1 MSTPHQ
7 RFRQG
12 DRLELLAVRKDKTT
26 GELYSRTTD
35 IQRSFPT
42 ASLFRVNG
50 VILNFLE
57 DEDEQL
63 YEPNRI
69 AHYPDDIID
78 IVTASS
84 LGNDNSI
91 NTRDHYLPA
100 QLATGDSMALTLS
113 RLSIQPSFTTSSD
126 TLVQP
131 FSSRAITMSSASSS
145 TTALIQTAPAT
156 RPMAVLSSIASEISQ
171 IQSKLDRSTDDQS
184 AHHIQLMQQ
193 LFQMIQQQ
201 NETIKQLAEAKER
214 EERVLVELA
223 EAKERDEE
231 MYRMQRQ
238 TIDRLIITQQ
248 RIDAILVQNYELHEY
263 PIPRLFVILPETY
276 ERWDP
281 RNLLME
287 RFRLYFLC
295 ECGEEE
301 CEMGNSNYNNNTHGS
316 TSSQLSNAS
325 ADRLFPVRNS
335 IHLAKHDGYELS
347 RPTDFFSRYGP
358 YVLGVLRILR
368 HCLAV
373 ATVAAPAVGIAESS
387 VKDVMDG
394 VKSMSEST
402 REAVDVSIN
411 FLEHKLEDNKTADDL
426 AGDDS
431 KEQEDDTMFENLT
444 ALEGADL
451 RRLDTFLRNTDRDK
465 ILGNLYRI
473 TTERGHVKWVCLEH
487 YKEAYCHTTLASFV
501 QSIEAAGGIYSH
513 HYRAVTITLT
523 SSTLAKDFF
532 KRLVKQALTVNEL
545 NVSLGWK
552 FGSSD
557 LVTMVDMLNR
567 SNVRTFHLDLKDVET
582 GNAAIAALRP
592 GKGRYHSLLSLLS
605 NTKLRALSFS
615 NLLHLGARTSDLSPN
630 HRPSLLQCFH
640 FLQKIVSED
649 NPRLTNILHH
659 CPGLV
664 DLRLG
669 SNRDNNKL
677 DPLLHRA
684 ICSLAGLQIL
694 HLYRLDYLGSSDDD
708 SLNSGSV
715 QLLKDVACTAST
727 HIPIYIRKAIQDA
740 APGMEVLM
748 LRDIVVGDRGLDLTA
763 THMKQALLDSSK
775 EQRRMTIH
783 DHLTDGGSAFSKL
796 SHLSVSTRLSD
807 SAVHLLASVLPALD
821 LVHFGAGRY
830 TRELMKHIR
839 VQSLKSLAISLMHQD
854 DASSLIAALL
864 LHNQN
869 NKPNACQIESLMIEC
884 NYPISVDL
892 QGLLSHFQLERLFL
906 SIKDVTVV
914 DTILK
919 TLDFSR
925 LETLSIFCK
934 EYDWDTE
941 DILAW
946 RSIEFQE
953 CLKVE
958 IGYSLYWEMRDV
970 FVGGSAGG
978 TRKPKGSHSKLGRD
992 RVVLHVSDHEREY
1005 LRYLQAVLPR
1015 YTY

>member
-1 MSTPHQ
+1 MSTPYQ

-26 GELYSRTTD
+26 GELYSRITD

-42 ASLFRVNG
+42 ASLFKINDG

-69 AHYPDDIID
+69 AHYPDIIID
-78 IVTASS
+78 IVTANSS
-84 LGNDNSI
+84 AMVDNNI
-91 NTRDHYLPA
+91 NTQDCYHPA
-100 QLATGDSMALTLS
+100 QLTTGDNMAMTLS
-113 RLSIQPSFTTSSD
+113 KLSIQPSFTSSSD
-126 TLVQP
+126 TLARP
-131 FSSRAITMSSASSS
+131 FDRRAITMSSASSS
-145 TTALIQTAPAT
+145 TTTLFQTTPT
-156 RPMAVLSSIASEISQ
+156 IRPMEVLSSIASEISQ
-171 IQSKLDRSTDDQS
+171 IQSKLNRSTDDQS
-184 AHHIQLMQQ
+184 AYHIQLMQQ
-193 LFQMIQQQ
+193 LFQMVQRQ
-201 NETIKQLAEAKER
+201 NETLKQLAEAKER

-231 MYRMQRQ
+231 MHRIQRQ

-295 ECGEEE
+295 ECDEEE
-301 CEMGNSNYNNNTHGS
+301 CGIDNNSYNNNTHGS
-316 TSSQLSNAS
+316 MSSQLSIAS

-335 IHLAKHDGYELS
+335 IHLAKHEGYELS
-347 RPTDFFSRYGP
+347 RPTEFFSRYGP

-373 ATVAAPAVGIAESS
+373 ATVAAPAAGIAESS
-387 VKDVMDG
+387 IKDVMDG

-411 FLEHKLEDNKTADDL
+411 FLEHKLDDKAATDL
-426 AGDDS
+426 VGDDS
-431 KEQEDDTMFENLT
+431 MEQEDDTMFASLT

-451 RRLDTFLRNTDRDK
+451 RRLDTFLRNTDKDK

-473 TTERGHVKWVCLEH
+473 TTEQGHVKWVCLEH
-487 YKEAYCHTTLASFV
+487 YREAYCYMTLASFV
-501 QSIEAAGGIYSH
+501 QSIEATGGIYCPH
-513 HYRAVTITLT
+513 FRKVTINLT
-523 SSTLAKDFF
+523 SSMLAKDFF
-532 KRLVKQALTVNEL
+532 KRLVKQALAIDEL
-545 NVSLGWK
+545 DVSLDWK

-557 LVTMVDMLNR
+557 LVTMVDMLGR
-567 SNVRTFHLDLKDVET
+567 SNVRTFHLDLKDVEA

-592 GKGRYHSLLSLLS
+592 GKGRYHSLLGLLS
-605 NTKLRALSFS
+605 NAKLRTLSFS
-615 NLLHLGARTSDLSPN
+615 NLLHIGSRTSDLPPN
-630 HRPSLLQCFH
+630 YRPSLLQCFH
-640 FLQKIVSED
+640 FLQKIILED
-649 NPRLTNILHH
+649 NPRLANILHH
-659 CPGLV
+659 CPRLI

-669 SNRDNNKL
+669 SNRDNNTL

-684 ICSLAGLQIL
+684 ISSLTRLQAL
-694 HLYRLDYLGSSDDD
+694 HLYRLDYLGTSDDD
-708 SLNSGSV
+708 SLSSGSA
-715 QLLKDVACTAST
+715 QSLKDVVCTAFT
-727 HIPIYIRKAIQDA
+727 HTPIYIQKAVQDA
-740 APGMEVLM
+740 ASGMEVLM
-748 LRDIVVGDRGLDLTA
+748 LRDIVVGDRGLDLTEA
-763 THMKQALLDSSK
+763 HKKILLDSSK
-775 EQRRMTIH
+775 EQHRMTMY
-783 DHLTDGGSAFSKL
+783 DHMTDGGLAFSKL
-796 SHLSVSTRLSD
+796 SHLSVSIKLSD
-807 SAVHLLASVLPALD
+807 SAVYLLASILPALD

-830 TRELMKHIR
+830 TRELMKHVR
-839 VQSLKSLAISLMHQD
+839 VQSLKSLAVSLMHQD
-854 DASSLIAALL
+854 DAPSLIAAL

-869 NKPNACQIESLMIEC
+869 NKPNACQIESFIIEC

-892 QGLLSHFQLERLFL
+892 QGLLSHFQLKRLFL

-946 RSIEFQE
+946 RSIEFRE

-978 TRKPKGSHSKLGRD
+978 LRKPKGSHSKLGRD
-992 RVVLHVSDHEREY
+992 RVVLHMSDHEREY

-1015 YTY
+1015 YAY